1 MYNVFQQLPQEES
14 LILLPAGHHKFQE
27 ANGPCLFSFMTWF
40 FPCIT
45 LQNAEVDLELLR
57 KGLQQI
63 DGYKTKLAIHFCEEK
78 ENFKLEECFEIFRRL
93 CEEIVQCQKVRR

>member
-1 MYNVFQQLPQEES
+1 MVHS
-14 LILLPAGHHKFQE
+14 LRY
-27 ANGPCLFSFMTWF
+27 
-40 FPCIT
+40 T

-78 ENFKLEECFEIFRRL
+78 EKFKLEDCFGIFRRL
-93 CEEIVQCQKVRR
+93 CENIVQCQKVRR